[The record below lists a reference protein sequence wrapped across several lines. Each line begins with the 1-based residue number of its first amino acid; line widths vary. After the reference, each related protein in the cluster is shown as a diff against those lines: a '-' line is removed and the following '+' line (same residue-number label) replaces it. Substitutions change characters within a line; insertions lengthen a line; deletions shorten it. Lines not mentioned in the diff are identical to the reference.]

1 MVSVDG
7 GVLAGNLQRYHLL
20 FVSPDGIHQ
29 VEPIDAVVVFRLR
42 VDVDF
47 FEPRHRSVAGR
58 LQDPHLGRTV
68 LERADEIL
76 RVAVVRDAFSVGERD
91 AVRIVFHHLQRGDE
105 LGRLVGGERD

>member
-1 MVSVDG
+1 MSVDR
-7 GVLAGNLQRYHLL
+7 GVLAGNLQRYHLF

-47 FEPRHRSVAGR
+47 FEPRHRSVTGR
-58 LQDPHLGRTV
+58 LQDPHLRRTV

-76 RVAVVRDAFSVGERD
+76 RVAVVRDAFSIGERD
-91 AVRIVFHHLQRGDE
+91 PVRIVFHHLQRGDE